1 MNRWSLFK
9 KKHVF
14 LFEYLLLKKQFLE
27 NGTKIRNMYPIITVV
42 SHKDTVLKLHVKQ
55 CKMNL
60 EKHQNIQYDL
70 YIKVK
75 SSIWFGGLRA

>member
-42 SHKDTVLKLHVKQ
+42 SHKDTVLKLHFKQ

-60 EKHQNIQYDL
+60 EKL
-70 YIKVK
+70 KVEINV
-75 SSIWFGGLRA
+75 SMWQRSWTAEEN

>member
-60 EKHQNIQYDL
+60 EKL
-70 YIKVK
+70 KVEINV
-75 SSIWFGGLRA
+75 SMWQRSWTAEEN